1 MHILKIE
8 LRNWKSYRK
17 AVFEFPPPLEDK
29 NIILIG
35 ARNGYGKTS
44 LFEAVVFCLFG
55 QHGAGL
61 VERATL
67 GKETYKSF
75 LDTALHS
82 GAKEQGNRSCS
93 VYLEF
98 IEDDGASITIKRSWR
113 FNDSGKW
120 LPHDEKVEIYKGT
133 GNDREPVM
141 PIVDPSSDNRE
152 RLEWYRDYIASCFLP
167 PDLIH
172 FFLFDGEQV
181 GKLANKD
188 KKDQVRSGIQ
198 GLLGITVLNELS
210 QDLQRHWK
218 TLMAGS
224 HNVKDE
230 TIRNVGNDLKKLED
244 KRKCNEKE
252 QASMETE
259 LAELEEKRT
268 NLLRDVARP
277 DSDKREQESR
287 LAECTRKADEARKV
301 LKNLLID
308 VFPQALV
315 GKDLHAALFQR
326 LKAEAQLEKWEA
338 GKKQGEEQLDRFRDS
353 MRKGIEK
360 ITPPLLDEQIE
371 NVVATVI
378 QSWESL
384 WHPRPSDC
392 ATNFRHHYLNTNL
405 RNNVVEQVKKN
416 ASLGLQNIVSAQK
429 ALQHNNEEAGR
440 IRREMERW
448 IGEKSQEKREN
459 LNKIAERIGKL
470 GTEKRG
476 LENELTSLKSSED
489 AKRKEYTGLLERKGA
504 DELPIRRARCAQK
517 IEEIIKE
524 IITRSV
530 PDQTEGVGE
539 AMTQSYRSM
548 AHKEEVKKVDI
559 TKDCEVRLLDAH
571 DKEVYKSTEQS
582 QGEKQIFTL
591 SLFASVASV
600 SGRKFPMIVD
610 TPLARLDTQHRKG
623 VLLSLAQRKH
633 QVILLSTDTEIVKE
647 DLQFIEPHIQ
657 KKYLIEFTPGSETDN
672 GIGESNICEG
682 RYFSE

>member
-8 LRNWKSYRK
+8 LCNWKSYRK
-17 AVFEFPPPLEDK
+17 ATFEFPPPLENK

-44 LFEAVVFCLFG
+44 LFEAVIFCLFG
-55 QHGAGL
+55 QHGVGL
-61 VERATL
+61 VERAGP
-67 GKETYKSF
+67 GKETYKNF

-82 GAKEQGNRSCS
+82 GAKEQGDRSCS

-98 IEDDGASITIKRSWR
+98 IEDNGVSITIKRSWR
-113 FNDSGKW
+113 FNESGRW
-120 LPHDEKVEIYKGT
+120 LPYDEKVEIYKGSE
-133 GNDREPVM
+133 NHREPVM
-141 PIVDPSSDNRE
+141 AIVDSGSDNKE
-152 RLEWYRDYIASCFLP
+152 RLEWYRDYISSCFLP

-188 KKDQVRSGIQ
+188 KKDQVSSGIQ
-198 GLLGITVLNELS
+198 GLLGITILKELS
-210 QDLQRHWK
+210 QDLRQHWK

-230 TIRNVGNDLKKLED
+230 TIRNVRDDLKKLED
-244 KRKCNEKE
+244 KRKHNEKKQKSIE
-252 QASMETE
+252 AE
-259 LAELEEKRT
+259 LTELEEKR
-268 NLLRDVARP
+268 NDLLREVARP

-287 LAECTRKADEARKV
+287 LAECTKKADDARKA

-308 VFPQALV
+308 AFPQALV
-315 GKDLHAALFQR
+315 GKDLHTALFQR
-326 LKAEAQLEKWEA
+326 LESEAQLEKWEA

-353 MRKGIEK
+353 MRKGIVK
-360 ITPPLLDEQIE
+360 ITPRLLDQQIE
-371 NVVATVI
+371 SVVTAVI

-392 ATNFRHHYLNTNL
+392 ATSFRHHYLNTNL
-405 RNNVVEQVKKN
+405 RSKVIERVKSTT
-416 ASLGLQNIVSAQK
+416 SLGLQNIVNEQK
-429 ALQHNNEEAGR
+429 TLQYNSEEAGR
-440 IRREMERW
+440 IRRELERW
-448 IGEKSQEKREN
+448 IGEKSQEKQEN
-459 LNKIAERIGKL
+459 LNQTAERIGKL
-470 GTEKRG
+470 KTEKRG
-476 LENELTSLKSSED
+476 LENEFASLKSSED

-517 IEEIIKE
+517 IEEIIRE
-524 IITRSV
+524 IIARSV

-548 AHKEEVKKVDI
+548 SHKEEVKKVDI
-559 TKDCEVRLLDAH
+559 NKDCEVRLLDARN
-571 DKEVYKSTEQS
+571 KEIYKSTDPS

-591 SLFASVASV
+591 SLFASVALV

-610 TPLARLDTQHRKG
+610 TPLARLDTRHRKG

-633 QVILLSTDTEIVKE
+633 QVILLSTDTEIIKE
-647 DLQFIEPHIQ
+647 DLQSIEAHIQ
-657 KKYLIEFTPGSETDN
+657 KKYLIEFTSGMNN
-672 GIGESNICEG
+672 GIGESNVYEG
-682 RYFSE
+682 KYFLE